1 MAPMSF
7 DEWQAAHRARAEL
20 ALERFLPKGELP
32 SGRMFEAMR
41 YSALGG
47 GKRLRALL
55 AYASAEALGPGLAS
69 AGVNPEDAI
78 VATAELADHAAAAV
92 EMIHAYSL
100 VHDDLPCMDN
110 DALRRGKPTNHVV
123 FGEATAMLAGD
134 ALQPLAFRVLLD
146 APAPTNGVVAACQY
160 LADASGANGM
170 AGGQAIDLANVG
182 NAMTQFAL
190 EEMHAMKTG
199 AMFNAAVLLPALL
212 VEADQERIDALDI
225 FASKIGL
232 AFQVVDDVLDA
243 TADNETLG
251 KTAGKDAQ
259 NDKPT
264 FVSLMGIDAAQA
276 YARALTRQAI
286 AALDETHTPSQRLVD
301 LAFSMA
307 ERKS

>member
-1 MAPMSF
+1 MQSMTF
-7 DEWQAAHRARAEL
+7 DEWAAAHRARAEL
-20 ALERFLPKGELP
+20 ALERFLPSDELS
-32 SGRMFEAMR
+32 SGRMLEAMR

-55 AYASAEALGPGLAS
+55 AYASAESLGA
-69 AGVNPEDAI
+69 N
-78 VATAELADHAAAAV
+78 AELADHAAAAV

-100 VHDDLPCMDN
+100 IHDDMPCMDN
-110 DALRRGKPTNHVV
+110 DEMRRGKPTNHVK

-146 APAPTNGVVAACQY
+146 APAAASGIVAASRL
-160 LADASGANGM
+160 LADASGALGM

-182 NAMTQFAL
+182 KAMNQAAL

-199 AMFNAAVLLPALL
+199 AMFKAALMLPALMI
-212 VEADQERIDALDI
+212 EAEQARVDALEL
-225 FASKIGL
+225 FAQNIGL

-243 TADNETLG
+243 TADSETLG
-251 KTAGKDAQ
+251 KTAGKDAE

-264 FVSLMGIDAAQA
+264 FVSLMGIEPATA

-286 AALDETHTPSQRLVD
+286 AALGTPDAKSQRLID
-301 LAFSMA
+301 LAFAMA

>member
-1 MAPMSF
+1 MVSMSF
-7 DEWQAAHRARAEL
+7 DEWSAAHRGRAEA
-20 ALERFLPKGELP
+20 ALEKFLPADELA
-32 SGRMFEAMR
+32 SGRMIEAMR

-55 AYASAEALGPGLAS
+55 SYAAAESIGAA
-69 AGVNPEDAI
+69 
-78 VATAELADHAAAAV
+78 AELADHAAAAV

-100 VHDDLPCMDN
+100 IHDDMPCMD
-110 DALRRGKPTNHVV
+110 DDDMRRGKPTNHVK

-146 APAPTNGVVAACQY
+146 ANDKGASANGVVVASKL
-160 LADASGANGM
+160 LADASGAFGM

-182 NAMTQFAL
+182 KPMTQAAL
-190 EEMHAMKTG
+190 EEMHALKTG
-199 AMFNAAVLLPALL
+199 AMFKAAVVLPALL
-212 VEADQERIDALDI
+212 IEADEARVESLER
-225 FASKIGL
+225 FAVNIGL

-243 TADNETLG
+243 TADSETLG

-264 FVSLMGIDAAQA
+264 FVSLMGIESAQA
-276 YARALTRQAI
+276 YARALTRTAI
-286 AALDETHTPSQRLVD
+286 AAIDSNDPKSQRLIEV
-301 LAFSMA
+301 AFAMA

>member
-1 MAPMSF
+1 MVSMSF
-7 DEWQAAHRARAEL
+7 EEWSAAHRTRTEV
-20 ALERFLPKGELP
+20 ALTRLLPSDELP
-32 SGRMFEAMR
+32 SGRMLEAMR

-55 AYASAEALGPGLAS
+55 SYAAAESLGT
-69 AGVNPEDAI
+69 
-78 VATAELADHAAAAV
+78 TAALADHCAAAI

-100 VHDDLPCMDN
+100 IHDDLPCMD
-110 DALRRGKPTNHVV
+110 DDGMRRGKPTNHVK
-123 FGEATAMLAGD
+123 FGQATAMLAGD

-146 APAPTNGVVAACQY
+146 APASAAGVVAASRM
-160 LADASGANGM
+160 LADASGAFGM

-182 NAMTQFAL
+182 NAMTQAAL
-190 EEMHAMKTG
+190 EEMHALKTG
-199 AMFNAAVLLPALL
+199 AMFKAAVVLPALL
-212 VEADQERIDALDI
+212 IEADDALIESLDR
-225 FASKIGL
+225 FASNIGL

-243 TADNETLG
+243 TADSETLG

-264 FVSLMGIDAAQA
+264 FVSLMGIEAAQA

-286 AALDETHTPSQRLVD
+286 AALGDTETKSQRLVD
-301 LAFSMA
+301 LAFAMA